1 MEKLHRWEKDGYVV
15 TTDKNKLDIM
25 IIQQFLTKSIWA
37 EGVDKETVKLSI
49 ENSLNFGLYKNTQQI
64 GFARIVTDFTTFG
77 YLSDVFILD
86 DYRGLGL
93 GRWLMTCCLEH
104 PQIAQLRHI
113 MLVTSMAPWLYEKMG
128 YSPVNEENFVWQI
141 VRPDIYTLW
150 ISRCIATARER
161 IPGSIDNYVT
171 GVSECS
177 QQRGNLKDDGYIL
190 HSAPN
195 SGINRFILCA

>member
-15 TTDKNKLDIM
+15 STDKNKLDIT
-25 IIQQFLTKSIWA
+25 IIQRFLTKSIWA
-37 EGVDKETVKLSI
+37 EGIDKETVKLSI

-77 YLSDVFILD
+77 YLIDVFVLD

-128 YSPVNEENFVWQI
+128 YSPVNEENFVWQL
-141 VRPDIYTLW
+141 VRPDIYKQ
-150 ISRCIATARER
+150 SKR
-161 IPGSIDNYVT
+161 
-171 GVSECS
+171 
-177 QQRGNLKDDGYIL
+177 
-190 HSAPN
+190 
-195 SGINRFILCA
+195 